1 MKVAILQWVQ
11 PHDRGMGTVERIS
24 TTGADCANFFKRQIQ
39 ALGYKKFI
47 ASDNGQLGIEKPEFR
62 DEYDWISSDLSEL
75 KFKIQEFLDHDSLG
89 NIYLRA
95 ENISPDEEVEYKW
108 WRIQFRNLH

>member
-1 MKVAILQWVQ
+1 MKVAILQWV
-11 PHDRGMGTVERIS
+11 PDHDRGMGTIERIS
-24 TTGADCANFFKRQIQ
+24 TTGADCAKFFDRQMR
-39 ALGYKKFI
+39 ALGYKTFI

-75 KFKIQEFLDHDSLG
+75 KSKIQEFLDLDSLG
-89 NIYLRA
+89 NLYIRG
-95 ENISPDEEVEYKW
+95 EHIFPDGEAEYKW